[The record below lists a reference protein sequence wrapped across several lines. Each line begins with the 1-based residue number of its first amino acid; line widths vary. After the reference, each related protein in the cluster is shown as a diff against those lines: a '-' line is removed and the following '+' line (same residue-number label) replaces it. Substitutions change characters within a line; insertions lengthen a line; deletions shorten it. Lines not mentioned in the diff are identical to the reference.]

1 MNQTHIVSVVTQS
14 KFYFPYLQ
22 KSCIKNNIALEVI
35 GYGQQWMGFAWRY
48 KLMLE
53 YLRKLQL
60 YDIVCFI
67 DGYDV
72 ISVRNLLELKNEF
85 LKIKFRENCKIIVG
99 HDKIINYFHEKA
111 SNFYFGRCKKLA
123 INAGTYIGF
132 VKDLIEIIEK
142 IMEFNPDYA
151 DDDQILLTNYC
162 IENTSD
168 FYIDLNNEIF
178 LTISSPL
185 SEIRQY
191 IDISDGNLSYNSNK
205 PFFVHASGYGILDLI
220 IHDLK
225 IGSDYEIEKSD
236 IKNLYK
242 KNFINDKIFY
252 YTKYIIFN
260 YFLLIILICTTLLFF
275 VKYNYSPRSGHY
287 QR

>member
-1 MNQTHIVSVVTQS
+1 MNQTHIVSVVTKS

-111 SNFYFGRCKKLA
+111 SSFYFGKCKQLS

-162 IENTSD
+162 IENASD

-191 IDISDGNLSYNSNK
+191 IDISDGILSFNSNK
-205 PFFVHASGYGILDLI
+205 PFFVHGSGYGILDQI
-220 IHDLK
+220 INELK
-225 IGSDYEIEKSD
+225 IGTDSDLEKSD
-236 IKNLYK
+236 IKHLYK

-252 YTKYIIFN
+252 YTKYIFFN
-260 YFLLIILICTTLLFF
+260 YFLLLILICTTVIFLL
-275 VKYNYSPRSGHY
+275 KYNYSRSSYHG
-287 QR
+287 